1 MHINSELLKGGT
13 PVLILKLL
21 SREDLYGYEIIKK
34 LTLLSENA
42 FQLKEGS
49 LYPILKSL
57 EYEGYV
63 KSYWEETASARKR
76 KYYHIT
82 QNGQKKLESL
92 ETEWNYYVISM
103 KKILHP
109 LGE

>member
-1 MHINSELLKGGT
+1 MQINSELLKGGT

-21 SREDLYGYEIIKK
+21 SRKDLYGYEIIKT

-49 LYPILKSL
+49 LYPILKNL

-63 KSYWEETASARKR
+63 ESYWEETSSARKR

-82 QNGQKKLESL
+82 KNGQKKLESL
-92 ETEWNYYVISM
+92 ENEWNFYVTSM

-109 LGE
+109 LGD